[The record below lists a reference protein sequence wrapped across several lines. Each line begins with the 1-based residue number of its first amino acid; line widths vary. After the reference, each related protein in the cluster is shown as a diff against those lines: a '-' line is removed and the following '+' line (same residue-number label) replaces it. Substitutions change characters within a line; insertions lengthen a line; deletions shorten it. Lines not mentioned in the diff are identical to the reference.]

1 MKKIAISLIALT
13 AISTVSF
20 AAGNRNNELRDSE
33 TYFGKYSSQL
43 MDKSVN
49 ANAMTVIRKTGT
61 ATNFDRLNWTAWAN
75 DQGGRH

>member
-20 AAGNRNNELRDSE
+20 AAGNRSYDLRDSE
-33 TYFGKYSSQL
+33 TYLGKYSSQL

-49 ANAMTVIRKTGT
+49 ATAMTVIRKTGA